1 MLVKAISDNN
11 LQALARAILLYIPK
25 EVGTYYDIACKQ
37 RSDND
42 GQYSN
47 HSFSTICLT
56 GSINRSISPAPSINT
71 TSHAG
76 ASFSAKARSSS
87 L

>member
-42 GQYSN
+42 GVSN
-47 HSFSTICLT
+47 VAIMMD
-56 GSINRSISPAPSINT
+56 NT
-71 TSHAG
+71 RIT
-76 ASFSAKARSSS
+76 ASLLFV
-87 L
+87 